1 MLDPEQFRLRVIRPS
16 LKRLGLHSL
25 AAELLLLGTAIT
37 ESKLS
42 ALVQKGGG
50 PALGVYQIEP
60 ATHTDIWRNYLA
72 YRPVVAARV
81 LTLAA
86 GGVGRSEQLVWNL
99 AYATA
104 IARLVYRRRPEP
116 MPAAGDVPGL
126 AAYWK
131 AHFNTAA
138 GRGTAAKFI
147 ERAGPYLHDRER
159 RNPT

>member
-16 LKRLGLHSL
+16 LKRLGLHSR

-42 ALVQKGGG
+42 ALVQNGGG

-60 ATHTDIWRNYLA
+60 ATHADIWRNYLTF
-72 YRPVVAARV
+72 RPVVAARV
-81 LTLAA
+81 LILAA
-86 GGVGRSEQLVWNL
+86 GGFGRAEQLIWNL
-99 AYATA
+99 GYATA

-116 MPAAGDVPGL
+116 MPPAGDIPAL

-131 AHFNTAA
+131 AYFNTTA
-138 GRGTAAKFI
+138 GKGTAAKFI
-147 ERAGPYLHDRER
+147 GRAGPYLRDSER
-159 RNPT
+159 RRPT

>member
-16 LKRLGLHSL
+16 LNRLGLHSL

-60 ATHTDIWRNYLA
+60 VTHTDIWRNYLA
-72 YRPVVAARV
+72 YRPIRAARV
-81 LTLAA
+81 LSLSA
-86 GGVGRSEQLVWNL
+86 GGLGRSEQLVWNL

-104 IARLVYRRRPEP
+104 LARLVYRRRPEP
-116 MPAAGDVPGL
+116 MPAAGDIPGL
-126 AAYWK
+126 ADYWK

-138 GRGTAAKFI
+138 GKGTAAKFI
-147 ERAGPYLHDRER
+147 ARAGPYLSDSER
-159 RNPT
+159 KSPT